1 MSGNGGLVS
10 PVSEDVGLGQ
20 SFTLSITPDSG
31 YAVSTISI
39 DGNLYIN
46 NGVSEPPANS
56 TWLTVVLTDVNEPHT
71 IIVTFDTT
79 SDSSGIADKYK
90 LTVNASA
97 GTGGQVSPK
106 TQKVVSGSDAA
117 IDITPDAGMA
127 VDTITANDVEYV
139 NDGKV

>member
-1 MSGNGGLVS
+1 MVS
-10 PVSEDVGLGQ
+10 PVSEDVALGGT
-20 SFTLSITPDSG
+20 FTLNITPDNG

-39 DGNLYIN
+39 DGSQYIN
-46 NGVSEPPANS
+46 NGTSEPPENS

-71 IIVTFDTT
+71 IVVTFDTT
-79 SDSSGIADKYK
+79 SDGSGIADKYK

-117 IDITPDAGMA
+117 VDITPDTGMA
-127 VDTITANDVEYV
+127 VDTITTNEAEYV
-139 NDGKV
+139 NDGKE

>member
-20 SFTLSITPDSG
+20 SFTLSITPDSV

-139 NDGKV
+139 NDGKA

>member
-10 PVSEDVGLGQ
+10 PVSEDVDLGGT
-20 SFTLSITPDSG
+20 FTLNITPDSG

-39 DGNLYIN
+39 DGNQYIN

-71 IIVTFDTT
+71 IVVTFDIT
-79 SDSSGIADKYK
+79 SDGSGIADKYK

-106 TQKVVSGSDAA
+106 IQKVVSGSDAA

-127 VDTITANDVEYV
+127 VDTITANDVKYV
-139 NDGKV
+139 NDGKE

>member
-1 MSGNGGLVS
+1 MVS
-10 PVSEDVGLGQ
+10 PVSEDVALGDT
-20 SFTLSITPDSG
+20 FTLNITPDNG

-39 DGNLYIN
+39 DGSQYTN

-90 LTVNASA
+90 LTVNASS

-139 NDGKV
+139 NDGKA

>member
-10 PVSEDVGLGQ
+10 PVSEDVDLGGT
-20 SFTLSITPDSG
+20 FTLNITPDSG

-39 DGNLYIN
+39 DGNQYIN

-56 TWLTVVLTDVNEPHT
+56 TWLTVVLTNVDEPHT
-71 IIVTFDTT
+71 IVVTFDTT
-79 SDSSGIADKYK
+79 SDDSGVADKYK

-117 IDITPDAGMA
+117 VDITPDAGMA
-127 VDTITANDVEYV
+127 VDTITANDEEYV
-139 NDGKV
+139 NDGKE

>member
-10 PVSEDVGLGQ
+10 PVSEDVDLGGT
-20 SFTLSITPDSG
+20 FTLNITPDSG

-39 DGNLYIN
+39 DGSQYIN

-71 IIVTFDTT
+71 IVVTFDIT
-79 SDSSGIADKYK
+79 SDGSGIADKYK

-106 TQKVVSGSDAA
+106 IQKVVSGSDAA

-127 VDTITANDVEYV
+127 VDTITANDVKYV
-139 NDGKV
+139 NDGKE

>member
-1 MSGNGGLVS
+1 MVS
-10 PVSEDVGLGQ
+10 PVSEDVALGGT
-20 SFTLSITPDSG
+20 FTLNITPDNG

-39 DGNLYIN
+39 DGSQYIN
-46 NGVSEPPANS
+46 NGTSEPPENS

-71 IIVTFDTT
+71 IVVTFDTA
-79 SDSSGIADKYK
+79 SDGSGIADKYK

-117 IDITPDAGMA
+117 VDITPDTGMA
-127 VDTITANDVEYV
+127 VDTITTNEAEYV
-139 NDGKV
+139 NDGKE